1 VLRHTFAF
9 GHWARFHDAVGLAEA
24 LGLESVDSVR
34 VYAQLEVP
42 YMELQPA
49 VAEPEPSARAANA

>member
-1 VLRHTFAF
+1 
-9 GHWARFHDAVGLAEA
+9 VGLAEA